1 MAGPARA
8 SVSQQPMSQTE
19 LVPVSRRSTT
29 SQLPVPDRRGRAASS
44 VEPPLLEI
52 QNLIFNEAVRLGA
65 SDIHVEPGRRQTRVR
80 YRIDGL
86 MLHTLELPR
95 WLHEQLVARIKVMA
109 RLDITE
115 RRLPQDGHI
124 VDRSAG
130 IDGRL
135 STMPTDG
142 GEALVVRIFRDREY
156 LPTIAGLCA
165 GRAIETQLKA
175 ISRRP
180 QGIVIVAGPTGSG
193 KTTTLFALI
202 DELRALPLNIVTIE
216 DPIEY
221 RVDGIRQIQV
231 DQKSQLTF
239 HRALRSVLRQDPDVI
254 LVGEIRDR
262 ETADIALEAALTG
275 HLVLST
281 LHAIDAPSILLRL
294 EELGVDA
301 HVVAGAMIGAVA
313 QRLVRRNCSH
323 CIGPVLP
330 AAFYLE
336 RFGIARSETFRL
348 RRSHGC
354 AECRYTG
361 ADGRIP
367 LFEVLELNRD
377 TRECVVAGSESEL
390 RSVAAR
396 SGYVPVLNQ
405 AREKVLAGEI
415 AIDEAYRTCYFGDVQ

>member
-1 MAGPARA
+1 
-8 SVSQQPMSQTE
+8 
-19 LVPVSRRSTT
+19 
-29 SQLPVPDRRGRAASS
+29 
-44 VEPPLLEI
+44 
-52 QNLIFNEAVRLGA
+52 
-65 SDIHVEPGRRQTRVR
+65 
-80 YRIDGL
+80 
-86 MLHTLELPR
+86 
-95 WLHEQLVARIKVMA
+95 MA

-124 VDRSAG
+124 VDRSEG

-142 GEALVVRIFRDREY
+142 GEALVVRIFRDQDH
-156 LPTIAGLCA
+156 LPTIAGLGA

-202 DELRALPLNIVTIE
+202 DEVRALPLNVVTIE

-231 DQKSQLTF
+231 DHKAQFTF

-281 LHAIDAPSILLRL
+281 LHATDAPSILLRL
-294 EELGVDA
+294 EELGVDS

-323 CIGPVLP
+323 CLGPDLP

-336 RFGIARSETFRL
+336 RLGIAPSEAFRL

-354 AECRYTG
+354 AECRFTG

-390 RSVAAR
+390 RRVAVR
-396 SGYVPVLNQ
+396 SGYVPVLNR

-415 AIDEAYRTCYFGDVQ
+415 AIDEAYRTCYFGDFQ